1 MPDRNRL
8 FGWWYVCIGLG
19 FAALTLRTYIAG
31 GRPVALLLRSIAAAG
46 FIILGMVTLRKQ
58 D

>member
-1 MPDRNRL
+1 MRKNQL

-19 FAALTLRTYIAG
+19 FALLSLRTYIAG
-31 GRPVALLLRSIAAAG
+31 GRPVALLLRSIAAAA
-46 FIILGMVTLRKQ
+46 FIILGMATLRKT